1 MHLLRVEL
9 PSRPGSLGV
18 VASAMG
24 RVDVDI
30 IAVEV
35 LETLGERAVDDFI
48 VSVPPGT
55 MMDTLVSACDELEG
69 VRVLWVSRYPESWG
83 IQGDIELLDA
93 MLDDPGRALDILV
106 TEAPE
111 VFHCQW
117 AAVVDHVSGRPGPVG
132 VQAPELDAEALA
144 HFGELDRTHAV
155 TLPAGWR
162 PHWSETLVA
171 VAPVNERRSLV
182 LGRAGGPTFLASEL
196 HRLEHLAALSCLPT
210 RRPRD

>member
-48 VSVPPGT
+48 VSVPPGM

-69 VRVLWVSRYPESWG
+69 VKVLWVSRYPESWG

-106 TEAPE
+106 SEAPE

-117 AAVVDHVSGRPGPVG
+117 AAVVDHQSGTLGPLG
-132 VQAPELDAEALA
+132 AQAPELDAAALA
-144 HFGELDRTHAV
+144 SFGPLDRPHAV
-155 TLPAGWR
+155 TLPAQWL

-171 VAPVNERRSLV
+171 VAPIDERRSLL
-182 LGRAGGPTFLASEL
+182 LGRAGGPVFLASER
-196 HRLEHLAALSCLPT
+196 HRLEHLAALSCLPA
-210 RRPRD
+210 RHPRG